1 MSVNELNGERVRLT
15 DGGLETCLIYDHGHQ
30 LPHFAAF
37 PLLSS
42 PEGRASLAA
51 YYRQFREV
59 AEEQERPLVLTTAT
73 WRASPDWASELG
85 LTWAEVEEAN
95 MAAVALVREVG
106 GPGVDVA
113 GGVGPRGDGY
123 KAARSTVEAAWD
135 YHRAQ
140 VGVLARAGVDH
151 VAGETLATWQEA
163 AGVALACKEAAVPVA
178 IGELG

>member
-1 MSVNELNGERVRLT
+1 MLT
-15 DGGLETCLIYDHGHQ
+15 DAGLETCLIYDHGHQ

-42 PEGRASLAA
+42 PKGQASLAA
-51 YYRQFREV
+51 FYRDFKDL

-73 WRASPDWASELG
+73 WRAGPNWAAALG
-85 LTWAEVEEAN
+85 LTWAKVEEAN
-95 MAAVALVREVG
+95 MEAVALVKEVG
-106 GPGVDVA
+106 GPGVLVA

-123 KAARSTVEAAWD
+123 KLAQSTVEAALD

-151 VAGETLATWQEA
+151 VAGETLGTWQEA
-163 AGVALACKEAAVPVA
+163 AGALACRGSALPAA
-178 IGELG
+178 IGERGKHFLLLVVKY